1 MKENFTDITRFGKI
15 QKLKSSFNS
24 PRIKPESGVHPRLM
38 FRAEDLEVIRANL
51 EAPENSYACEEYK
64 KLVATECDGVIKG
77 ELSYDE
83 IGKILTTIESKAFEY
98 ALNGDPVVGCDA
110 INAIANVMLTATY
123 SHIPDS
129 SRPMGQV
136 MMTAAEVYDW
146 CYDLMTDEI
155 KAAFVAACESIV
167 TPGMEMGFPP
177 AKQEQP
183 ISGHGSEGQ
192 VLRDWLAFAIATYDE
207 YPDIYEFVAGEIFD
221 KFVPVRDYYYK
232 SGAIHQGS
240 NYGPYRFN
248 FDLWSAWLFK
258 RMSGEMIYD
267 ESMAKVMYAFI
278 YGLRPDGELLRVG
291 DDSNERRLPYDMI
304 DYKITSFYAANLFG
318 DEVIKG
324 ESKRLLDDYSAIN
337 WCNNTLTP
345 AQYLIFNDTELKTKP
360 LSELPL
366 TYYMGS
372 PLGETITRTGWDINH
387 SDDILV
393 MMKIGEHNGMNHD
406 HLDSGNF
413 QIYYK
418 GILASESGVYDL
430 YFTPEDKNYNKT
442 TVAHNCLLIFDPDE
456 DTSGRANCGGE
467 RYVDLTGNLDLWLN
481 DKKYRFGKVTAHE
494 ETDTHVILTG
504 DITLAYTNKVSEV
517 LRSMTFI
524 PTGDAEMP
532 GIFAVYDRVTAANAS
547 FKKTFQLHMQTEPEV
562 DGNTTVITNKGG
574 KLVNQ
579 TLLPNDAVITKVGGE
594 GNEFNIN
601 GVNYP
606 STMMKDEN
614 NSLEAGWGR
623 VEISPVAEN
632 LSDSF
637 LNVMYVTDE
646 DSAIDAKSELIE
658 SDSAVGARLGDY
670 AMVFAKSTERAE
682 KISFTIPG
690 DGSVKLLVVG
700 LAGGEY
706 EVGGKVCTATEDGGS
721 IWIETDAGSVDLV
734 KK

>member
-15 QKLKSSFNS
+15 KKLKLSFNS

-324 ESKRLLDDYSAIN
+324 ESKRLLDDYSAII

-646 DSAIDAKSELIE
+646 DSAVDAKSELIE

-670 AMVFAKSTERAE
+670 AMVFAKSPERAE

>member
-324 ESKRLLDDYSAIN
+324 ESKRLLDDYSAII

-418 GILASESGVYDL
+418 GILASESGVYDR

-494 ETDTHVILTG
+494 ETDTHVILAG

-646 DSAIDAKSELIE
+646 DSAVDAKSELIE

>member
-15 QKLKSSFNS
+15 QKLKLSFNS

-177 AKQEQP
+177 AKQGT

-221 KFVPVRDYYYK
+221 KFVPVRNYYYK
-232 SGAIHQGS
+232 SGAIHQGN

-258 RMSGEMIYD
+258 RMTGKLVYD

-291 DDSNERRLPYDMI
+291 DDSNERRLPYDTI

-393 MMKIGEHNGMNHD
+393 MMKIGEHTGMNHD

-418 GILASESGVYDL
+418 GILASESGVYDR

-442 TVAHNCLLIFDPDE
+442 TVAHNCMLIYDPDE

-646 DSAIDAKSELIE
+646 DSAVDAKSELIE

>member
-1 MKENFTDITRFGKI
+1 
-15 QKLKSSFNS
+15 
-24 PRIKPESGVHPRLM
+24 
-38 FRAEDLEVIRANL
+38 
-51 EAPENSYACEEYK
+51 
-64 KLVATECDGVIKG
+64 
-77 ELSYDE
+77 
-83 IGKILTTIESKAFEY
+83 
-98 ALNGDPVVGCDA
+98 
-110 INAIANVMLTATY
+110 
-123 SHIPDS
+123 
-129 SRPMGQV
+129 
-136 MMTAAEVYDW
+136 
-146 CYDLMTDEI
+146 
-155 KAAFVAACESIV
+155 
-167 TPGMEMGFPP
+167 
-177 AKQEQP
+177 
-183 ISGHGSEGQ
+183 
-192 VLRDWLAFAIATYDE
+192 
-207 YPDIYEFVAGEIFD
+207 
-221 KFVPVRDYYYK
+221 
-232 SGAIHQGS
+232 
-240 NYGPYRFN
+240 
-248 FDLWSAWLFK
+248 
-258 RMSGEMIYD
+258 MIYD
-267 ESMAKVMYAFI
+267 ESMSKVMYSFI
-278 YGLRPDGELLRVG
+278 YGLRPDGQQLRIG
-291 DDSNERRLPYDMI
+291 DDWSEKGKKYSVEYNI
-304 DYKITSFYAANLFG
+304 ASFYAANLFG

-324 ESKRLLDDYSAIN
+324 ESKRLLNDYKSISYSN
-337 WCNNTLTP
+337 TTLTP
-345 AQYLIFNDTELKTKP
+345 VQYLVFNDPSLGTKELGT
-360 LSELPL
+360 LPL

-372 PLGETITRTGWDINH
+372 PLGQTLTRTGWQFGD

-393 MMKIGEHNGMNHD
+393 QMKIGEHTGMNHD

-413 QIYYK
+413 QIFYK
-418 GILASESGVYDL
+418 GILASESGVYDS
-430 YFTPEDKNYNKT
+430 YYTPQDKNYNKT
-442 TVAHNCLLIFDPDE
+442 TAAHNCLLIFDPDE

-467 RYVDLTGNLDLWLN
+467 RYVGETGNLDLWLN

-579 TLLPNDAVITKVGGE
+579 TLLPNDAVITKVGGGE
-594 GNEFNIN
+594 NEFNIN

-606 STMMKDEN
+606 STVKKDEN
-614 NSLEAGWGR
+614 NSIEAGWGR

-637 LNVMYVTDE
+637 LNVMCVTDE
-646 DSAIDAKSELIE
+646 DSAVDAKSELIE